1 MKNVPISQVMK
12 KSPVCVEMDTRLEV
26 VRRLL
31 EEHGFHHLPV
41 LDGDELVGIIS
52 DRDILRLV
60 SPFLDTA
67 GEMERDLEVL
77 NKAAHQVMTRQPI
90 CVSIDDSLNTVIDWM
105 TKVSISCMPV
115 LDNGQ
120 LVGIITWRDLVSL
133 LTFED

>member
-12 KSPVCVEMDTRLEV
+12 KSPVCVEMDTRLEE

-90 CVSIDDSLNTVIDWM
+90 CVSLDDSLNTVIDWM
-105 TKVSISCMPV
+105 TKVSISCIPV

>member
-1 MKNVPISQVMK
+1 MKNVPICQVMK
-12 KSPVCVEMDTRLEV
+12 KSPVCVEMDTRLEE

-105 TKVSISCMPV
+105 TKVSISCIPV

>member
-12 KSPVCVEMDTRLEV
+12 KSPVCVEMDTRLEE

-105 TKVSISCMPV
+105 TKVSISCIPV

>member
-1 MKNVPISQVMK
+1 MK
-12 KSPVCVEMDTRLEV
+12 KSPVCVEMDTRLEE

-90 CVSIDDSLNTVIDWM
+90 CVSLDDSLNTVIDWM
-105 TKVSISCMPV
+105 TKVSISCIPV